1 MKQNTAIELGPT
13 PAALPQ
19 GLRTA
24 LAGVSFATF
33 GHFIEAG
40 LVDPAIRAQV
50 PGGRAAGRALTVRI
64 TTPDSAPVHHATTL
78 VEQGDVL
85 VIDAGGDRRHASVG
99 EMVALAV
106 KARGGAGIVI
116 DGVCTDVLELR
127 AMGLPV
133 FARGTSLLTTKLRA
147 LDGAVN
153 VPVTCGG
160 RIVTPGDVVLAD
172 ENGVLVL
179 PPAVAAAL
187 LPEATALE
195 SGEPATRAY
204 LRDGGSLA
212 ARFGAD
218 EIVLRIGRPA
228 GGTTTAGR

>member
-1 MKQNTAIELGPT
+1 MAHDTTIELGPM
-13 PAALPQ
+13 PPALPEE
-19 GLRTA
+19 LRTA
-24 LAGVSFATF
+24 LAGTSFATF
-33 GHFIEAG
+33 GHFIETG
-40 LVDPAIRAQV
+40 VVDPAVCAQV
-50 PGGRAAGRALTVRI
+50 PGVRAAGRALTVRI

-78 VEQGDVL
+78 VEPGDVL
-85 VIDAGGDRRHASVG
+85 VVDTGGDRRHASVG

-106 KARGGAGIVI
+106 KTRGGAGIVI
-116 DGVCTDVLELR
+116 DGMCTDVVEIR

-133 FARGTSLLTTKLRA
+133 FARGTSLLTTKLRSLA
-147 LDGAVN
+147 GAVN

-160 RIVTPGDVVLAD
+160 QIVAPGDVILAD

-179 PPAVAAAL
+179 PPGVAGLL
-187 LPEATALE
+187 LPDAMALE

-218 EIVLRIGRPA
+218 EIVRRIGRPA
-228 GGTTTAGR
+228 EGTTAAGR